1 MIAPTTRFATLLQRE
16 WMQHRLGWMVT
27 IAAPLVIALVV
38 LLAGQM
44 QFNVDD
50 VNIDVSFGQTPAL
63 VLATAAIVGT
73 GLLTFML
80 AWLSALLQATGLARR
95 DQQDRSIEFWLSMPV
110 GHVASVTAPLLAHLI
125 LFPLAALGIGLLA
138 GHAVSLLVVARFVG
152 LSDWFSLPW
161 GSLLLVG
168 LLTLLRTGLGLLL
181 ATLWLSP
188 LVLMAM
194 VASAWLKR
202 WGLPALVAGTV
213 VVGNLL
219 DKIYGNPIVWD
230 LGHRL
235 LQKAGQAFVAAPP
248 ERHLNMGSGGDPMD
262 VVQALP
268 AWVVQD
274 GWRSLQ
280 GLADPLL
287 VLVVAVS
294 TACVA
299 LLILRRQR
307 GS

>member
-1 MIAPTTRFATLLQRE
+1 
-16 WMQHRLGWMVT
+16 MQHRLGWMVT
-27 IAAPLVIALVV
+27 IAAPLVIALIV

-50 VNIDVSFGQTPAL
+50 VDINVSFGQTPAL

-80 AWLSALLQATGLARR
+80 AWFSALLQATGLARR

-110 GHVASVTAPLLAHLI
+110 GHVASVTAPMLAHLI

-138 GHAVSLLVVARFVG
+138 GHVVSLLVVARFVG

-188 LVLMAM
+188 LVLLAM

-202 WGLPALVAGTV
+202 WGLPALVAATV
-213 VVGNLL
+213 IVGNLL

-235 LQKAGQAFVAAPP
+235 LQKASQAFMASPP
-248 ERHLNMGSGGDPMD
+248 DRQMNIGQGGDPLD
-262 VVQALP
+262 VVHALP
-268 AWVVQD
+268 GWVVQD
-274 GWRSLQ
+274 AWRSVQ

-287 VLVVAVS
+287 VLVLAVS

-307 GS
+307 GG